1 MTIGNFLQ
9 LSFSSGMSPNDIQG
23 DSRYI
28 VHVVEGISG
37 KKASRNC
44 VKMAFAIIS

>member
-9 LSFSSGMSPNDIQG
+9 LSFSSGMPPNDIQG

-28 VHVVEGISG
+28 VHRVEEFLRRRRIEI
-37 KKASRNC
+37 A
-44 VKMAFAIIS
+44 